1 MGYYT
6 HDEDD
11 TDEEAW
17 AGHCDQRNESDDQEQ
32 EQDCDE
38 EEEKQEDSMY
48 ESEDKEQEHD
58 WVEDHAEVVVERRMI
73 AAKRRV

>member
-1 MGYYT
+1 
-6 HDEDD
+6 
-11 TDEEAW
+11 
-17 AGHCDQRNESDDQEQ
+17 
-32 EQDCDE
+32 
-38 EEEKQEDSMY
+38 MY